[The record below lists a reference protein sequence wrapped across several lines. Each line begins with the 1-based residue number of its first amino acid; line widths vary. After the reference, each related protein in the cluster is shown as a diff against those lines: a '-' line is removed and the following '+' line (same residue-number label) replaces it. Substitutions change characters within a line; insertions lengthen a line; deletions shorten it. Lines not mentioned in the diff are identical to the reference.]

1 MSNEIAERA
10 RIIKMLRHQCT
21 ANCEMAE
28 FSEEICVIPRVG
40 IAVTKRELYVSVLR
54 SFQIDQAQNRDGQ
67 IFIKYLITCYWE
79 GNGYC

>member
-28 FSEEICVIPRVG
+28 VSEEICVIPRVG
-40 IAVTKRELYVSVLR
+40 IVVRENCTYQCSVPSR
-54 SFQIDQAQNRDGQ
+54 N
-67 IFIKYLITCYWE
+67 
-79 GNGYC
+79 